1 MIVVLITA
9 VAILTAEAVAWTI
22 GGRLSHRRA
31 GLYDFLANGD
41 APYEPGNNSTSPS
54 KSNLVAGANRY
65 ADIWIT
71 APLVILV
78 VAVVAYPLVP
88 GAAIF
93 VRNINIF
100 LLVSFWSS
108 ILLGICGLILVGV
121 GFLVFRSN
129 GQATQFR
136 LAAFLALMALVFG
149 GLTWLVYSPPQAP
162 LDYEEAFYTL
172 ANFPLNDTNWV
183 QLSNNLLDKSQPQIE
198 FLFMQ
203 AVGLPFMLIA
213 LLDVLYILACSVY
226 AHLTKRLVT
235 VSVSLLILAPI
246 LAGAASLCF
255 GII

>member
-1 MIVVLITA
+1 MIVNLITA
-9 VAILTAEAVAWTI
+9 AAILVAEVIAWRI

-41 APYEPGNNSTSPS
+41 APSEPGNNSTSPS
-54 KSNLVAGANRY
+54 RSNLVAGANRY
-65 ADIWIT
+65 ADIWIM

-100 LLVSFWSS
+100 LYVSFWGS
-108 ILLGICGLILVGV
+108 ILLGICALILLSVGL
-121 GFLVFRSN
+121 LVFRSS

-136 LAAFLALMALVFG
+136 LAVFLALMALVFG
-149 GLTWLVYSPPQAP
+149 GLTWLVYSPSWAP
-162 LDYEEAFYTL
+162 VDYEETFYTL
-172 ANFPLNDTNWV
+172 VSFPLNDTNWV

-203 AVGLPFMLIA
+203 AIGLPFMLMA
-213 LLDVLYILACSVY
+213 LLDALYILACSVY
-226 AHLTKRLVT
+226 AYLTKRLVS
-235 VSVSLLILAPI
+235 VSVNLLILAPI

-255 GII
+255 GIL

>member
-1 MIVVLITA
+1 MTIVLITA
-9 VAILTAEAVAWTI
+9 VALLIAEAIAWMV

-41 APYEPGNNSTSPS
+41 APFEPDGNSTSPS
-54 KSNLVAGANRY
+54 RSNLVAGTNRY
-65 ADIWIT
+65 ADIWII

-78 VAVVAYPLVP
+78 VAVVAYPIVP

-100 LLVSFWSS
+100 LLVSFWAS
-108 ILLGICGLILVGV
+108 ILLGICALILLGV
-121 GFLVFRSN
+121 GFLALRSSKHTM
-129 GQATQFR
+129 QLR
-136 LAAFLALMALVFG
+136 LALFLALMAVVFG
-149 GLTWLVYSPPQAP
+149 GLTWLVYNPTHAP
-162 LDYEEAFYTL
+162 LDYEETFYTL
-172 ANFPLNDTNWV
+172 ATFPLNDTNWV
-183 QLSNNLLDKSQPQIE
+183 QLSNTLLDKSQPQIE

-203 AVGLPFMLIA
+203 AIGLPFMLMA

-226 AHLTKRLVT
+226 AHLTKRLVS
-235 VSVSLLILAPI
+235 VSVNLLILAPI